1 MGRNVP
7 QERPLVC
14 LVDSRDDGHHPMYAA
29 VYADVLRELGCDVW
43 LAASARLIAAMPPCA
58 DTIDAA
64 GSLAMK
70 PWEPPG
76 PPAVGSIRSET
87 LAARR
92 WDSLGGLLG
101 QASRD
106 TGRYPDLVLL
116 LWFDDFI
123 AEILPRRAVESR
135 IRCPF
140 AGLWFQPPPQRPRT
154 WREAAKRLLR
164 AGRRYPVLRSRQCVG
179 VLLLDASDSG
189 HLPRF
194 GRPPLLEVPEVSV
207 SRLPEA
213 EPALVTDIRRRAA
226 GRSIFSLV
234 GSLEGR
240 KGLRPFLEAADVAH
254 VDEWFFVMAGK
265 LQRHTLDPETIR
277 LLDRLT
283 AGRDPR
289 VLLIDGWLEEEVL
302 NAIVACSS
310 LVHVY
315 YYDWLYSSNMVCK
328 AAACDVPAIGGVAGY
343 IGRMI
348 RDYSLGFQVQAPPEL
363 AARFTP
369 GFAADVAAF
378 RKSAAFRDGCRRY
391 RAANNP
397 AALGS
402 VLRRLLPGCRPAN
415 HSAAAAAAV
424 PVASVERPLHAR

>member
-1 MGRNVP
+1 MDRNVP

-29 VYADVLRELGCDVW
+29 VYAEVLRELGCDVW
-43 LAASARLIAAMPPCA
+43 LAAPARLIAAMPPCV
-58 DTIDAA
+58 DTIDGAV
-64 GSLAMK
+64 SLAMK

-76 PPAVGSIRSET
+76 PPAVGPIRFET

-92 WDSLGGLLG
+92 WESLGGFLD
-101 QASRD
+101 QASHAA
-106 TGRYPDLVLL
+106 GRYPDLVLL

-123 AEILPRRAVESR
+123 AEILPLHAVESR

-140 AGLWFQPPPQRPRT
+140 AGLWFQPPPRRPRT

-164 AGRRYPVLRSRQCVG
+164 VGRRYRVLRSRQCAG

-207 SRLPEA
+207 SMLPEA
-213 EPALVTDIRRRAA
+213 EPDLVADIRRRAA

-240 KGLRPFLEAADVAH
+240 KGILPFLQAANVAP

-265 LQRHTLDPETIR
+265 LQRQTLDPEAIR

-289 VLLIDGWLEEEVL
+289 VLLVDGWLDDEVL

-315 YYDWLYSSNMVCK
+315 YYDWLYSSNMICK

-348 RDYSLGFQVQAPPEL
+348 RDYRLGFTVKAPPDL
-363 AARFTP
+363 AARFIP
-369 GFAADVAAF
+369 GFAAEVTAFRKTAAF
-378 RKSAAFRDGCRRY
+378 REGCHRY

-402 VLRRLLPGCRPAN
+402 VLRRLMPGCRSAN
-415 HSAAAAAAV
+415 HSAAEAATV
-424 PVASVERPLHAR
+424 PVASVERPLHAG

>member
-1 MGRNVP
+1 
-7 QERPLVC
+7 
-14 LVDSRDDGHHPMYAA
+14 
-29 VYADVLRELGCDVW
+29 
-43 LAASARLIAAMPPCA
+43 
-58 DTIDAA
+58 
-64 GSLAMK
+64 
-70 PWEPPG
+70 
-76 PPAVGSIRSET
+76 
-87 LAARR
+87 
-92 WDSLGGLLG
+92 
-101 QASRD
+101 
-106 TGRYPDLVLL
+106 
-116 LWFDDFI
+116 
-123 AEILPRRAVESR
+123 VESR

-140 AGLWFQPPPQRPRT
+140 AGLWFQPPPRRPRT
-154 WREAAKRLLR
+154 WREAAKRLIR
-164 AGRRYPVLRSRQCVG
+164 AGRRYPVLRSRRCAG

-194 GRPPLLEVPEVSV
+194 GRPHLFEVPEVSV
-207 SRLPEA
+207 SRLPGA
-213 EPALVTDIRRRAA
+213 EPELVADIRRRAA

-240 KGLRPFLEAADVAH
+240 KGVRPFLEAADVAP

-289 VLLIDGWLEEEVL
+289 VFLVDGWLEDETL

-348 RDYSLGFQVQAPPEL
+348 REYRLGLQVQAPPEL
-363 AARFTP
+363 AARFIP
-369 GFAADVAAF
+369 GFAAEVAAF
-378 RKSAAFRDGCRRY
+378 RNSAAFRDGCRRY

-397 AALGS
+397 TALGS
-402 VLRRLLPGCRPAN
+402 VLRRLLQACTPSSRSPT
-415 HSAAAAAAV
+415 AAAAAV
-424 PVASVERPLHAR
+424 EAASAGRPLHAR